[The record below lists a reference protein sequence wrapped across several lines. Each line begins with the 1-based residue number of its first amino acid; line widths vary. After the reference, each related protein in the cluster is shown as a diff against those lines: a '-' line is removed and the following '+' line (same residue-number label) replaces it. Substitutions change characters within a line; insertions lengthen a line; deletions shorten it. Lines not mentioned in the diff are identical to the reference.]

1 MNRMIAFTLSVL
13 ISGMAFAEQNI
24 VDHNKLLMDHGY
36 GHMMDMEGGMVMG
49 QNKDRLPAGCEKIA
63 EEKQF
68 TVHAGREYAKKY
80 PGTIFGF
87 NQHEWRVKPCAKV
100 TVEFIN
106 EDKVRHQWMLH
117 GLQKKVYNQGMFHLE
132 ITGPAKVTGTFIAP
146 SEDKT
151 YLVHCDIAQHM
162 EKGMKGQLVVG
173 KGSTTFPSIPGISD
187 PAIADNYDGTK
198 AGSTVNIISAGSEMN
213 DQESISI
220 GQVLSGTVISLILT
234 PLLIWFF
241 RNHVTVANIRWFGFK
256 LLELGGRVGKRTA
269 RFIMA
274 IIKMAVPDRTK
285 AS

>member
-1 MNRMIAFTLSVL
+1 MPK
-13 ISGMAFAEQNI
+13 NI
-24 VDHNKLLMDHGY
+24 
-36 GHMMDMEGGMVMG
+36 
-49 QNKDRLPAGCEKIA
+49 PA
-63 EEKQF
+63 
-68 TVHAGREYAKKY
+68 
-80 PGTIFGF
+80 IFGF

-234 PLLIWFF
+234 QLLIWFY
-241 RNHVTVANIRWFGFK
+241 RNHVTIANIRCLVLNCRSWLFG
-256 LLELGGRVGKRTA
+256 
-269 RFIMA
+269 
-274 IIKMAVPDRTK
+274 
-285 AS
+285 